1 MKLKVVIISILLAA
15 NFLVAEGRQ
24 KKTKEIPTQPT
35 GQYVLP
41 KPVPFDW
48 FLNATV
54 LPAGYKGDD
63 IIQLYDYLNKIP
75 AKDQFETIEQFT
87 TRMRST
93 LPRQMFAFI
102 KKYYGNYE
110 VFPRPIYNPENHVLT
125 FAGDGYGNDFYNNG
139 ITNINLHFP
148 IVIKREKQTIRKYM
162 GSTEYED
169 TTQITEY
176 GGKDYNI
183 IPINEIVSFNGKR
196 ITISP
201 EDARDLMKNYSL
213 LFVCAVGPNS
223 DFKIT
228 SLGYK
233 NQEATFESPTR
244 PSIAYKYTDY
254 NINALIAEIII
265 FNSRTGVIYDKV
277 RFSKTSE

>member
-1 MKLKVVIISILLAA
+1 MVA
-15 NFLVAEGRQ
+15 NFLVAEGSQ
-24 KKTKEIPTQPT
+24 KKTMEIPTQPT
-35 GQYVLP
+35 GHYVLP

-93 LPRQMFAFI
+93 LPKQIFAFI
-102 KKYYGNYE
+102 KKYNENYE

-125 FAGDGYGNDFYNNG
+125 FGGDDSFSNF
-139 ITNINLHFP
+139 ITTINLNCP

-176 GGKDYNI
+176 GGIDYNI
-183 IPINEIVSFNGKR
+183 IPINEIVSFKGTR

-201 EDARDLMKNYSL
+201 EDARDLINNLSL
-213 LFVCAVGPNS
+213 LFVCAVGPNRNLE
-223 DFKIT
+223 IT
-228 SLGYK
+228 SLGYT
-233 NQEATFESPTR
+233 NREATFESPTR

-254 NINALIAEIII
+254 SINAYIAEIII
-265 FNSRTGVIYDKV
+265 FNCRTGVIYDKS
-277 RFSKTSE
+277 RF